1 MSETYNM
8 GKLNAMRRVYTRSTS
23 GMEDTAARQMSERVY
38 CVAGGLLAACPI
50 PASQAL
56 TLATMIVDLFRELE
70 KLRHETTD

>member
-1 MSETYNM
+1 M
-8 GKLNAMRRVYTRSTS
+8 GKLNAMR
-23 GMEDTAARQMSERVY
+23 GMEDPSGQHVSERVY
-38 CVAGGLLAACPI
+38 CVAGGLLGACPI